1 MTLSIEALNSK
12 LTSTSTDPSVI
23 TQINFE
29 DVMAV
34 ISANYHYQP
43 STFTNGETV
52 NQAGT
57 NEGSCKIFAY
67 AQLNGLS
74 EQPTLHCF
82 GQYYRDDVLKN
93 PSGNDHGNIRNFMKS
108 GWAGITFENNALI
121 AK

>member
-1 MTLSIEALNSK
+1 MTLSIEALNST
-12 LTSTSTDPSVI
+12 LTSADPSVI

-43 STFTNGETV
+43 STFTNGEIV

-67 AQLNGLS
+67 AQLNDLS
-74 EQPTLHCF
+74 EQATLQCF

-93 PSGNDHGNIRNFMKS
+93 PTGHDHGNIRNFMKS
-108 GWAGITFENNALI
+108 GWAGVTFEQTALSQ
-121 AK
+121 KK